1 MFKGNLYRY
10 IGALIA
16 AVVLFGVC
24 AHFNGL
30 FSEREPL
37 GIISKLTDCFT
48 IAGVLLT
55 GAGALSW
62 ASSKGAYDV
71 LKYGVDSL
79 IKPFTSRRFEFESL
93 YDFKQRKAES
103 RKPWNK
109 EMLQVGLCFLAVAIL
124 MLIVYF
130 VMQ

>member
-1 MFKGNLYRY
+1 MFKGNTYRY
-10 IGALIA
+10 IGALIT
-16 AVVLFGVC
+16 AVVLFGIC
-24 AHFNGL
+24 AYANGL
-30 FSEREPL
+30 FAEREAL
-37 GIISKLTDCFT
+37 GIVSKLTDCFT
-48 IAGVLLT
+48 IAGMLLS

-71 LKYGVDSL
+71 LKYGVDWL
-79 IKPFTSRRFEFESL
+79 IKPFTSRRFEFETL

-109 EMLQVGLCFLAVAIL
+109 EMLLVGLCFLAVAIL